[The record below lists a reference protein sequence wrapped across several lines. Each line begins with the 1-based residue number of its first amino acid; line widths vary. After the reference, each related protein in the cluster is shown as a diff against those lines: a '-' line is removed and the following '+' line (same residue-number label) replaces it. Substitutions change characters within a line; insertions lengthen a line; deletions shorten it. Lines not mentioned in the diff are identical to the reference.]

1 MSLYIPTA
9 DQQFTKL
16 KAFRQAAYGCLGNAC
31 DAQFE
36 LTDAVMVTPA
46 ANSYVELS
54 LAPVFR
60 RSWCSA
66 YEAMEDGRPDREAL
80 LRLYTAHLPTTPR
93 PILAG
98 DHTAWPRLSAR
109 TLRERT
115 IEHQPTKVPGN
126 KPITVGHG
134 FSTLAYIPEQAG
146 SWALP
151 LLHERITPAETP
163 IEKGVSQLRRE
174 INLIVNGVSYQ
185 VAVKPTESLLQV
197 IRDRLGL
204 TGTKNGC
211 NVGECGACTVLV
223 DGVPIR
229 SCLMLAMTARDK
241 QITTIEGLAEGEK
254 LHPIQQAF
262 VEHGALQCGF
272 CTPGMIMSANA
283 LLNKNP
289 NPTVDEI
296 KEVIAGNLCRCT
308 GYTKI
313 VEAIEAVVQSGN
325 LRGGKEE

>member
-1 MSLYIPTA
+1 VI
-9 DQQFTKL
+9 
-16 KAFRQAAYGCLGNAC
+16 
-31 DAQFE
+31 
-36 LTDAVMVTPA
+36 
-46 ANSYVELS
+46 
-54 LAPVFR
+54 
-60 RSWCSA
+60 
-66 YEAMEDGRPDREAL
+66 
-80 LRLYTAHLPTTPR
+80 
-93 PILAG
+93 
-98 DHTAWPRLSAR
+98 
-109 TLRERT
+109 
-115 IEHQPTKVPGN
+115 
-126 KPITVGHG
+126 
-134 FSTLAYIPEQAG
+134 
-146 SWALP
+146 
-151 LLHERITPAETP
+151 
-163 IEKGVSQLRRE
+163 QLRRE

-229 SCLMLAMTARDK
+229 SCLMLAMNARDK